1 MLGSIGNFLSK
12 PVYKIPNGYLNKTRK
27 NIELSFQVILSVAKD
42 LVSNIKY
49 RFFPRTKV
57 LARDQNDNILY
68 ALWECCSTQLC
79 TAALNIIVSLA
90 LCAGPLYAQVGSDST
105 RDYKTTVNAYPY
117 LYYTPETE
125 LAFGAGGVMTFY
137 TKKDS
142 LLNPS
147 NVTFSGFYSTI
158 KTYELSLVSNL
169 FFLRNK
175 VASTIDIRYSNKVDR
190 FYGIGNEVP
199 DIGKDA
205 EYVLTNTGGIID
217 FQIPATVVI
226 SDRAGLVLEYREYS
240 SVERKDNPY
249 LQSDSLTGI
258 NGGAVSGMG
267 LVWVWDTRDQVFF
280 PNSGGLTQAKVLF
293 YTKDLGS
300 DFTYSWFE
308 VNSRKYWAFLPDHIL
323 AVQIFLQ
330 TVGGVPPF
338 FKYPALGGPKIMRGY
353 FEGRYRDKNY
363 FAWQVEYRQYFWW
376 RFGFVAFAG
385 MGDVVND
392 LTRLALHDLKPS
404 YGAGLRFLFS
414 KEQKI
419 NLRIDAGFGQ
429 GTNGIYFGIQEAF

>member
-1 MLGSIGNFLSK
+1 MLNFRKTYISIM
-12 PVYKIPNGYLNKTRK
+12 
-27 NIELSFQVILSVAKD
+27 A
-42 LVSNIKY
+42 
-49 RFFPRTKV
+49 V
-57 LARDQNDNILY
+57 LAM
-68 ALWECCSTQLC
+68 C
-79 TAALNIIVSLA
+79 TGSLNAKSL
-90 LCAGPLYAQVGSDST
+90 PDSS
-105 RDYKTTVNAYPY
+105 REYKTTVNAYPY

-125 LAFGAGGVMTFY
+125 LAFGAGGVMAFY

-169 FFLRNK
+169 FFVRNRI
-175 VASTIDIRYSNKVDR
+175 ASTIDIRYSNKVDR

-199 DIGKDA
+199 NIAKEA
-205 EYVLTNTGGIID
+205 EYVLANVGGIID
-217 FQIPATVVI
+217 FQIPPTVVI
-226 SDRAGLVLEYREYS
+226 STRAGLVLEYREYT
-240 SVERKDNPY
+240 SVERRENPY
-249 LQSDSLTGI
+249 LQSDTLSGI

-267 LVWVWDTRDQVFF
+267 LLWVWDTRDQVFF
-280 PNSGGLTQAKVLF
+280 PNIGGFTQAKVLF
-293 YTKDLGS
+293 YTRDLGS

-308 VNSRKYWAFLPDHIL
+308 VNSRKYWAFLPDHVL
-323 AVQIFLQ
+323 AAQIFLQ
-330 TVGGVPPF
+330 MVGGVPPF

-385 MGDVVND
+385 MGDVVDD
-392 LTRLALHDLKPS
+392 LTHLALHDLKPS
-404 YGAGLRFLFS
+404 YGAGLRFLFN

-419 NLRIDAGFGQ
+419 NLRIDAGFGKD
-429 GTNGIYFGIQEAF
+429 TNAIYFGIQEAF